1 MRRRKDIWNGSKEF
15 LSREYDACWKACID
29 TYNRNESWF
38 KFYIAF
44 LTLTGAIIGLIFKN
58 GSSQR
63 EVWRMFFF
71 ILVMLYI
78 IGLGTLRILYNNRK
92 IIVEYLNA
100 INQIRNFFVERA
112 EAVVPEFKKY
122 VLLPTVPQKCFR
134 GLSVNLIMVYMLSLF
149 NCLTL
154 IGILLVLTKKL
165 EWITGFGNSKWFYLA
180 TVSFIINVFPLWMI
194 VRSLQGK
201 DKKSAFGTLQQ

>member
-1 MRRRKDIWNGSKEF
+1 MRRREIWNGSKEF
-15 LSREYDACWKACID
+15 LSREYDACWKGCID

-63 EVWRMFFF
+63 EVWRIFFV

-112 EAVVPEFKKY
+112 KAVVPEFKKY
-122 VLLPTVPQKCFR
+122 VLLPTVPQKYFR
-134 GLSVNLIMVYMLSLF
+134 RLSINLIMIYMLSFF

-154 IGILLVLTKKL
+154 IGILLVLIEKT
-165 EWITGFGNSKWFYLA
+165 EWITGFGDCKWFCLA
-180 TVSFIINVFPLWMI
+180 VVSFIINVFLLLWI
-194 VRSLQGK
+194 VWSLRKK
-201 DKKSAFGTLQQ
+201 DKKLAFGILQ